1 MGAVMNDFN
10 TNVNAQI
17 VIDLDLSELSVNGTQ
32 LDLLGLSTEIKK
44 FLENLPF
51 LGSQMRV
58 NDVYSPTKDWQIE
71 AQLQYGKPFE
81 PSLDRTENCKCTML
95 DRMIYSIHCPV
106 HWKKAPHSR
115 ACGFQNHDHGTSCH
129 TNCPSCG
136 GRVVRIPEG
145 A

>member
-1 MGAVMNDFN
+1 MTEFN

-17 VIDLDLSELSVNGTQ
+17 IIDLDLSELSVNGTQ

-44 FLENLPF
+44 FLENLPMS
-51 LGSQMRV
+51 GPEMRV

-71 AQLQYGKPFE
+71 AQLRYGKKFVP
-81 PSLDRTENCKCTML
+81 DQAHCKCTML
-95 DRMIYSIHCPV
+95 DRMIHSIECPI

-115 ACGFQNHDHGTSCH
+115 ACGIDPHVHGTFCH

-136 GRVVRIPEG
+136 GRVVRVPDG